1 MSEVDKK
8 VLPTRLLWVD
18 LEMTGLDA
26 SQDVILEV
34 AAEITDFEF
43 NTLASYE
50 AIVQQPSHTQFVL
63 IEYQDFGGVEAGP

>member
-26 SQDVILEV
+26 SQDVIIEV

-43 NTLASYE
+43 NTL
-50 AIVQQPSHTQFVL
+50 
-63 IEYQDFGGVEAGP
+63 GGRPYAKKRVVAGLPRKPR